1 TSPID
6 RISKSQVLR
15 RLAVAESGTG
25 DEAGAAANRRKGS
38 VFWKYAQPLLRV
50 APRGSD
56 STRVFAPAVAL
67 TNTSDFSN
75 VKSSNLQSPTHRL
88 LAKHFGTSATLRKI
102 KATDES
108 TCRATPFG
116 RFIR

>member
-1 TSPID
+1 MSLTTETPIEA
-6 RISKSQVLR
+6 KAPTYVL
-15 RLAVAESGTG
+15 EFFQ
-25 DEAGAAANRRKGS
+25 DAANRRKGS

-75 VKSSNLQSPTHRL
+75 VKSSNLQSAHSPL

-108 TCRATPFG
+108 TRWATPFG
-116 RFIR
+116 KFIR